1 MRRADGDKDKRRG
14 IAIGACRWLAAAIA
28 FLLLSCA
35 APIKHYYPDT
45 FFSQDNLYENK
56 PLGFLLQYRGA
67 WELFTDPRDMAATA
81 REFARTLQKSGA
93 ELLFVGATVEA
104 TQGTRGIAIN
114 LNLPALEYAQQI
126 KKINAADITRDL
138 GFIDFIAGAVP
149 MIKWEYLIG
158 NFHFVEFF
166 FVLDT
171 YDVRVAFWTKQT
183 IFDRFLPQY
192 EDIISSITLTARR

>member
-1 MRRADGDKDKRRG
+1 MRRAAGDRDKSQGIIIGGRRCLPG
-14 IAIGACRWLAAAIA
+14 VMVA
-28 FLLLSCA
+28 LLLGCA

-93 ELLFVGATVEA
+93 ELLFVGTTVEA

-126 KKINAADITRDL
+126 QKINAAEITKDL
-138 GFIDFIAGAVP
+138 GFVDFIAGAVP
-149 MIKWEYLIG
+149 AVKWEYLIG
-158 NFHFVEFF
+158 DFRFVEFF

-171 YDVRVAFWTKQT
+171 YDIRIAFWTKKT